1 MNNNCA
7 TGSSAIYMAHE
18 MITGGRVK
26 CVLALGFEKMEP
38 GSLGVKYTDR
48 TNPLD
53 KVFLTTYDIL

>member
-26 CVLALGFEKMEP
+26 CALALGFEKMEP